1 MWNERAFLL
10 YAYLKKKKKTKPLLS
25 LMTRI
30 NYGLFIEG
38 IAFAGERQKK
48 NDFLK
53 S

>member
-48 NDFLK
+48 
-53 S
+53 